1 MALETLR
8 TLGQLKEE
16 CEQKGITVHI
26 KGSKEHKE
34 DYIRALRDYW
44 LEKYYGSIDNAPWAL
59 KFMLSIDCPML
70 CRRYQQ
76 CKPEQQKMF
85 WESDDY
91 IVEEKIDGCFS
102 YNTGVLLSDGT
113 TRSIGEI
120 VEKRLPVEVMS
131 LDESTGK
138 LVPRQVVNWFNHG
151 QKKVSQWMQMGNTG
165 GIPTPLR
172 NVPQQ
177 ANFITKNHIIYYEG
191 EWVEAYKANHV
202 TRVLPSMNKTQI
214 QVMYGSV
221 LGDGICAFSTDKDI
235 NAYYEFCN
243 SEKQKDYFDK
253 KVQLFIK
260 MPNRLQTRISG
271 YGSNMYSCRLN
282 ACKEATE
289 LHHLGYINKTRKITK
304 EYLDIMDTLGLTIW
318 YLDDGSR
325 NKSREELSCCSTNKY
340 SRATFSAYRYSED
353 DVKVITSW
361 MNERGYDS
369 SFHMT
374 TRNGRK
380 LGYIISLSSKG
391 SQKFFADIARYIPES
406 MSYKIPLELQQE
418 CGKIEWW
425 RDSKLEY
432 TYDSVPVKWNIHKSE
447 NRICSS
453 TNAYD
458 IEVEGCHSYVA
469 NGIIVHNSRSVILFD
484 ASTQSFDFYSRNN
497 SVKDYLPQS
506 YKDTIYVTSKDFHYP
521 ESFVLD
527 CEVISTNPNIST
539 VMGSRGVVCATQLQA
554 TTALLALN
562 PLESKSIQRQYPL
575 KFIIFD
581 CLYDGEDLIDQ
592 PWKERH
598 PHAEK
603 LARLLKK
610 AGFSCDL
617 NPVVYKNKLEFYS
630 DVIEQNKE
638 GIIFKNKNAPYH
650 ACTSRTIDQ
659 VKLKRTISDGL
670 NKDLDAWVSGFIPSD
685 PNKSWSNLIG
695 ALVFSCKVCMKDGSI
710 KDHIIGTCSGISLEF
725 RKFATVYV
733 DGKPSLNPDLLGKV
747 ATLSGQNIS
756 ARKLALTHAVIQ
768 NWRPDKNPEDCEI
781 LEEEE
786 LLSMVF

>member
-16 CEQKGITVHI
+16 CEQKGITVQI

-44 LEKYYGSIDNAPWAL
+44 LEKYYGSKDNAPWAL

-91 IVEEKIDGCFS
+91 IAEEKING
-102 YNTGVLLSDGT
+102 N
-113 TRSIGEI
+113 RS
-120 VEKRLPVEVMS
+120 L
-131 LDESTGK
+131 
-138 LVPRQVVNWFNHG
+138 
-151 QKKVSQWMQMGNTG
+151 
-165 GIPTPLR
+165 
-172 NVPQQ
+172 
-177 ANFITKNHIIYYEG
+177 
-191 EWVEAYKANHV
+191 
-202 TRVLPSMNKTQI
+202 
-214 QVMYGSV
+214 
-221 LGDGICAFSTDKDI
+221 
-235 NAYYEFCN
+235 
-243 SEKQKDYFDK
+243 
-253 KVQLFIK
+253 
-260 MPNRLQTRISG
+260 
-271 YGSNMYSCRLN
+271 
-282 ACKEATE
+282 
-289 LHHLGYINKTRKITK
+289 
-304 EYLDIMDTLGLTIW
+304 
-318 YLDDGSR
+318 
-325 NKSREELSCCSTNKY
+325 
-340 SRATFSAYRYSED
+340 
-353 DVKVITSW
+353 
-361 MNERGYDS
+361 
-369 SFHMT
+369 
-374 TRNGRK
+374 
-380 LGYIISLSSKG
+380 
-391 SQKFFADIARYIPES
+391 
-406 MSYKIPLELQQE
+406 
-418 CGKIEWW
+418 
-425 RDSKLEY
+425 
-432 TYDSVPVKWNIHKSE
+432 
-447 NRICSS
+447 
-453 TNAYD
+453 
-458 IEVEGCHSYVA
+458 
-469 NGIIVHNSRSVILFD
+469 ILFD
-484 ASTQSFDFYSRNN
+484 ASTQEFDFYSRNN

-695 ALVFSCKVCMKDGSI
+695 ALVFSCKVRMKDGSI

-725 RKFATVYV
+725 RKFATIYV
-733 DGKPSLNPDLLGKV
+733 DGKPSLNPDLFGKV